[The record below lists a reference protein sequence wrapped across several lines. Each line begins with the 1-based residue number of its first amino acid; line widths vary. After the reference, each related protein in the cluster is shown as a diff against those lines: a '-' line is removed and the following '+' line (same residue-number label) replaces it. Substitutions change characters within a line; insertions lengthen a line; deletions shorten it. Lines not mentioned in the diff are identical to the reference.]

1 MTWFAAE
8 DSTYQGALDLCA
20 PVPPVIREG
29 EASSTATKAL
39 TNKERHS
46 TRLLGI
52 IANDDWVNRRITS
65 LHPRFQMHYPKP
77 ERIAVVPFITADR
90 FKLQPP
96 EIDERVTDDFHLSFF
111 LKPAAAI
118 AGSILQEEPT
128 AMFSPRTS
136 TGNGSTIGD
145 VQIKN
150 KEGKCY
156 LTAEDNRGHVSQAHA
171 LLLRRHIN
179 SAVFPWPG
187 ERENPRES
195 VRIWMQAGPFCARR
209 DNLLNPLQLWTQILE
224 YNTLCGKLFTILGTI
239 YIYGKPEEYNLYC
252 SKTYDDLENDVLRT
266 TAVVITSKET
276 SHQLV
281 SIAARLIASIEKR
294 PILWSFGLWLAEKDS
309 SSCPMILFPLSF

>member
-1 MTWFAAE
+1 MSPQSPPTSMRPHDRTLYAAISQDPQRAHAAAFGNAMTWLAAE

-39 TNKERHS
+39 TNKERRS
-46 TRLLGI
+46 TRLLRI
-52 IANDDWVNRRITS
+52 IADDDWVDRRITS

-111 LKPAAAI
+111 LKPAATI
-118 AGSILQEEPT
+118 AGSILQEELT
-128 AMFSPRTS
+128 ATFAPRTS
-136 TGNGSTIGD
+136 TENGSTIGD

-156 LTAEDNRGHVSQAHA
+156 LTAEDKRGRVFQAHA

-179 SAVFPWPG
+179 SAVFP
-187 ERENPRES
+187 
-195 VRIWMQAGPFCARR
+195 
-209 DNLLNPLQLWTQILE
+209 
-224 YNTLCGKLFTILGTI
+224 
-239 YIYGKPEEYNLYC
+239 
-252 SKTYDDLENDVLRT
+252 
-266 TAVVITSKET
+266 
-276 SHQLV
+276 
-281 SIAARLIASIEKR
+281 
-294 PILWSFGLWLAEKDS
+294 
-309 SSCPMILFPLSF
+309 